1 MMADLFRLD
10 GKVAVVVGGG
20 GGIGKALALGLARY
34 GADVALA
41 SRNLEKLQGVADEL
55 QADPEVTGTV
65 KAFQMDATDEASVQN
80 AVKEIV
86 AEMGTV
92 DILVNSQGLNIKE
105 PFENQSLASWASLFD
120 QNVESVMITCR
131 EFGKVMIEKNKG
143 KIINIGSVAGDRG
156 VPLAGNVGYCA
167 SKAAVGNLTR
177 MLAYEWAK
185 YGINVNAIG
194 PSVIFTPGMKAAL
207 PPQVLA
213 GATAL
218 HPLGRVAEPEEL
230 MGTGVY
236 LASAASDY
244 MTGQVVYVDG
254 GRSCTA

>member
-1 MMADLFRLD
+1 MADMFRLD

-41 SRNLEKLQGVADEL
+41 SRKLEKLEGVAKEL
-55 QADPEVTGTV
+55 AADPEVKSKV
-65 KAFQMDATDEASVQN
+65 KAFQMDATDEASVAA
-80 AVKEIV
+80 AVKEITG
-86 AEMGTV
+86 AMGTV
-92 DILVNSQGLNIKE
+92 DILVNSQGQNIKE
-105 PFENQSLASWASLFD
+105 PFAEQTVADWSTLFEN
-120 QNVESVMITCR
+120 NVKGVMLCCR
-131 EFGKVMIEKNKG
+131 EFGKVMLEKKQG
-143 KIINIGSVAGDRG
+143 KIINVSSVAGDRG
-156 VPLAGNVGYCA
+156 VPLAGNVGYCS
-167 SKAAVGNLTR
+167 SKAAVSNLTR

-185 YGINVNAIG
+185 SGVNVNAIG

-207 PPQVLA
+207 PPEVLA

-230 MGTGVY
+230 MGTVVY

-244 MTGQVVYVDG
+244 MTGQVIYVDG
-254 GRSCTA
+254 GRSCFA

>member
-1 MMADLFRLD
+1 MADLFRLD

-20 GGIGKALALGLARY
+20 GGIGKALALGLARQ

-41 SRNLEKLQGVADEL
+41 SRNLEKLAAAAAEM
-55 QADPEVTGTV
+55 QADPEVTTRV
-65 KAFQMDATDEASVQN
+65 KAFQMDSCDETSVQN

-86 AEMGTV
+86 AAMGTI
-92 DILVNSQGLNIKE
+92 DILVNSQGQNIKE
-105 PFENQSLASWASLFD
+105 PFENQTVASWNTLFD
-120 QNVESVMITCR
+120 NNVKGVMLTCR
-131 EFGKVMIEKNKG
+131 EFGKVMIEKKKG

-156 VPLAGNVGYCA
+156 VPLAGNVGYCS

-185 YGINVNAIG
+185 HGINVNAIG

-207 PPQVLA
+207 PPEILA

-230 MGTGVY
+230 MGTCIY

-254 GRSCTA
+254 GRSCFA

>member
-1 MMADLFRLD
+1 MADLFRLD

-20 GGIGKALALGLARY
+20 GGIGKALALGLARQ

-41 SRNLEKLQGVADEL
+41 SRNLEKLQTVADEL
-55 QADPEVTGTV
+55 QADGEVKSKV
-65 KAFQMDATDEASVQN
+65 RAFKLDSTDEASVQN

-86 AEMGTV
+86 AAMGTV
-92 DILVNSQGLNIKE
+92 DILVNSQGQNIKQ
-105 PFENQSLASWASLFD
+105 PFVDQSIANWDTLFD
-120 QNVESVMITCR
+120 NNVKGVMLCCR
-131 EFGKVMIEKNKG
+131 EFGKVMLEKKKG
-143 KIINIGSVAGDRG
+143 KIINIASVAGDRG
-156 VPLAGNVGYCA
+156 VPLAGNVGYCS

-185 YGINVNAIG
+185 SGINVNAIG
-194 PSVIFTPGMKAAL
+194 PSVIFTPMMKNAL
-207 PPQVLA
+207 PPEVLA

-230 MGTGVY
+230 MGTCIY

>member
-1 MMADLFRLD
+1 MADLFRLD

-34 GADVALA
+34 GANVALC
-41 SRNLEKLQGVADEL
+41 SRNLEKLQAVADEL
-55 QADPEVTGTV
+55 SADAEVKIPV
-65 KAFQMDATDEASVQN
+65 KAFQLDAIDEASVK
-80 AVKEIV
+80 AACAKIV

-105 PFENQSLASWASLFD
+105 PFDAIVTDNWDSLFA
-120 QNVESVMITCR
+120 QNVRSLMLTSR
-131 EFGKVMIEKNKG
+131 EFGKVMIAKGKG

-167 SKAAVGNLTR
+167 SKSAVHNLTR
-177 MLAYEWAK
+177 MLAFEWAK
-185 YGINVNAIG
+185 HGINVNAIG

-207 PPQVLA
+207 PPEVLA

-230 MGTGVY
+230 MGTVVY

-254 GRSCTA
+254 GRSCKA

>member
-1 MMADLFRLD
+1 MADLFRLD
-10 GKVAVVVGGG
+10 GKVAAVVGGG

-34 GADVALA
+34 GAHVALC
-41 SRNLEKLQGVADEL
+41 SRNLEKLQAVADEL
-55 QADPEVTGTV
+55 SADSDVANPV
-65 KAFQMDATDEASVQN
+65 KAYQMDATDEASVK
-80 AVKEIV
+80 AACDKIV

-105 PFENQSLASWASLFD
+105 PFESVLADNWTNLFD
-120 QNVESVMITCR
+120 QNVKSVMLTCR
-131 EFGKVMIEKNKG
+131 EFGKVMIAKGKG
-143 KIINIGSVAGDRG
+143 KIINVGSVAGDRG

-167 SKAAVGNLTR
+167 SKAAVQNLTR
-177 MLAYEWAK
+177 MLAFEWAK
-185 YGINVNAIG
+185 HGINVNAIG

-207 PPQVLA
+207 PPEVLA

-230 MGTGVY
+230 MGTAVY

-254 GRSCTA
+254 GRSCKA